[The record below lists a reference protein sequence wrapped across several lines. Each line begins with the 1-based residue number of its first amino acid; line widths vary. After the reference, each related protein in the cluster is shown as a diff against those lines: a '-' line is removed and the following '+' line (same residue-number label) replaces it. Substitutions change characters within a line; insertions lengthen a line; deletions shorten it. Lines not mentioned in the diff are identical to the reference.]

1 MFHVKQTGLFH
12 AMDDT
17 KIVNIMRTMAVIE
30 VASRRLSAYASN
42 LPGQVNPDIMK
53 ALSDEISEQIKVLMG
68 QYAEAEKDA
77 A

>member
-1 MFHVKQTGLFH
+1 MFHEKQGMFHVTE
-12 AMDDT
+12 DT

-42 LPGQVNPDIMK
+42 LPGQVNPEIMK
-53 ALSDEISEQIKVLMG
+53 ALSDEIAEQIKVLIG

>member
-1 MFHVKQTGLFH
+1 
-12 AMDDT
+12 MDAT

-30 VASRRLSAYASN
+30 VASRRLCAYATN

-53 ALSDEISEQIKVLMG
+53 ALSDEIAEQIKVLMG